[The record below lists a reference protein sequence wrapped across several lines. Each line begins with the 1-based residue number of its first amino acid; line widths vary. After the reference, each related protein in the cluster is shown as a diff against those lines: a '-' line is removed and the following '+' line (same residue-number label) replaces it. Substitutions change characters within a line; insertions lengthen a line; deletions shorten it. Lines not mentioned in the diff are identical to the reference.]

1 MERFKRSL
9 HRLLYPHPAIILL
22 LLPFAI
28 AGLIA
33 AFALRSGPLIDYP
46 AYVLSAYTLTVILV
60 RAPRFREYWNKI
72 KKNNAIVRRLVTD
85 LRFRQKVTL
94 AVSLS
99 FNLIYA
105 LFQLGMGFYYR
116 SRWFFALATYYVLL
130 ILMRW
135 FLLRDLKNLT
145 PGENMREELR
155 RYRFC
160 GWALAAMTP
169 ALIVIVIF
177 IIFQNRGFSYHP
189 ITTIA
194 IAAYTFTTFTLAI
207 INVVRHRKHKSPLI
221 SAAKVVSMTTASVS
235 MLSLETAMLFA
246 FGNPANELFNRV
258 ITGTSGA
265 LVCIFVLTMAIHMI
279 VRAKKEL
286 KEGAL
291 RDEPFTQA
299 P

>member
-1 MERFKRSL
+1 MERFKRCL
-9 HRLLYPHPAIILL
+9 HRLLYPHPIITVLLFPCAIM
-22 LLPFAI
+22 
-28 AGLIA
+28 GLIA
-33 AFALRSGPLIDYP
+33 AFALPSGPFIDYP
-46 AYVLSAYTLTVILV
+46 AFVLSAYTLTVISA
-60 RAPRFREYWNKI
+60 RAPHLGEYWRKL
-72 KKNNAIVRRLVTD
+72 KENNALVRRLVSD

-94 AVSLS
+94 GISLS

-105 LFQLGMGFYYR
+105 LFQLGMGLYYH
-116 SRWFFALATYYVLL
+116 SRWFLARATYSVLL

-135 FLLRDLKNLT
+135 FLLRDLKNLE
-145 PGENMREELR
+145 PGENLREELR

-160 GWALAAMTP
+160 GWALTAMTP
-169 ALIVIVIF
+169 ALIVIVLF

-207 INVVRHRKHKSPLI
+207 VNVVRHRKHKSPLI

-246 FGNPANELFNRV
+246 FGTKKDKLFHQV

-265 LVCIFVLTMAIHMI
+265 IVCIFVLTMAIHMI
-279 VRAKKEL
+279 TRAKKEL
-286 KEGAL
+286 QKGAQI
-291 RDEPFTQA
+291 DEPFTKA

>member
-22 LLPFAI
+22 LLPSAI

-60 RAPRFREYWNKI
+60 RAPHFREYWNKI
-72 KKNNAIVRRLVTD
+72 KENNALVRRLVTD

-130 ILMRW
+130 ILMRR

-155 RYRFC
+155 RYLFC

-246 FGNPANELFNRV
+246 FGSHTDELFNRV

-286 KEGAL
+286 QKGAQ